1 MMQMG
6 FSEEEYARV
15 RSWLLSAFER
25 TPAVFDEDE
34 MLEKLRK
41 SEWHLVTA
49 DRSACVLELCKYEG
63 EWIANVLLLG
73 GEKNKSLKEIM
84 QCQVALCRFLKD
96 QGFTKLVGTPR
107 PEWHKLILKNGFE
120 KQEEEFIKRL

>member
-6 FSEEEYARV
+6 FTEQEYARV
-15 RSWLLSAFER
+15 RVWLLSAFER

-34 MLEKLRK
+34 MLEKLRNN
-41 SEWHLVTA
+41 EWHLVTG
-49 DRSACVLELCKYEG
+49 DHFSAVLELCKFEG
-63 EWIANVLLLG
+63 EWIANILLLG

-84 QCQVALCRFLKD
+84 RSQIIFCRFLKD

-107 PEWHKLILKNGFE
+107 REWHKLILKHGFE
-120 KQEEEFIKRL
+120 KQKEEFIKRL